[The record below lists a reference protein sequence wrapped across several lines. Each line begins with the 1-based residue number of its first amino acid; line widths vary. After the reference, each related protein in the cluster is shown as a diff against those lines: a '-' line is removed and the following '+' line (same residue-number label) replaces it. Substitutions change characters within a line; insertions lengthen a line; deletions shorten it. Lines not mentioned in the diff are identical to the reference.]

1 MMNRI
6 FSIIA
11 LLLCFTA
18 AQAQFSEAIRPMSQG
33 NHSSFMVDFR
43 IGEADDIVDIWQ
55 DYQKDFDA
63 RKPKKDK
70 KTGEYFADNAEIEGI
85 SENTIDIYST
95 VQGKGKA
102 GGAVVTVWF
111 NLGGAYLSSDR
122 HPERIEAANEWLQG
136 FKNRVLERYAEEALK
151 AEEDKLDDLEDELKD
166 LQKEKKK
173 AEDDVADL
181 QKALEEA
188 KAKVRSTIEA
198 IGAKEAAVEQ
208 QKEIVK
214 MNKKKVKK
222 LD

>member
-1 MMNRI
+1 MTIRML
-6 FSIIA
+6 STIA
-11 LLLCFTA
+11 LLLCFIA
-18 AQAQFSEAIRPMSQG
+18 AQAQFSEAVRPMSQG
-33 NHSSFMVDFR
+33 NHSSFIIDFR

-63 RKPKKDK
+63 RKPKQDR
-70 KTGEYFADNAEIEGI
+70 KTGEYFADDAEIEGI

-95 VQGKGKA
+95 VEGKGKA
-102 GGAVVTVWF
+102 PGAVVTVWF
-111 NLGGAYLSSDR
+111 NLGGAYLSSSR
-122 HPERIEAANEWLQG
+122 HPERVKATNEWLQG
-136 FKNRVLERYAEEALK
+136 FKNRVLEKYAEEALK

-166 LQKEKKK
+166 LRKEKEK
-173 AEDDVADL
+173 AEEDVADL
-181 QKALEEA
+181 QKALEKA
-188 KAKVRSTIEA
+188 RAKVSSTIEA